1 MKLLMKK
8 KVIETIGDEAIPPA
22 EVVAYEQYRPAGRTD
37 AAIESDIIEMT
48 LQSGP

>member
-22 EVVAYEQYRPAGRTD
+22 EVVAYQQYRSAGRID
-37 AAIESDIIEMT
+37 CAFENNIVEMP
-48 LQSGP
+48 L